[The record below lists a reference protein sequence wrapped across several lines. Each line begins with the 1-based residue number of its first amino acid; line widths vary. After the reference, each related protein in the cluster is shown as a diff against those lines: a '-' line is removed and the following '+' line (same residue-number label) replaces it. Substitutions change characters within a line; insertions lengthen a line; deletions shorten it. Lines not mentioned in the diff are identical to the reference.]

1 MDDELFEKALKI
13 LRELRE
19 TLTDEQKEYSKS
31 LAEYL
36 LANAEKKDYEGKQ
49 YFPIQDYSRRN

>member
-1 MDDELFEKALKI
+1 MDDELLQRALKI

-31 LAEYL
+31 LAEFL
-36 LANAEKKDYEGKQ
+36 LANVEKKDYEGKQ